1 MIRLPSWRKRS
12 ALQLRQVGRQK
23 FPRTCFET
31 SSVSGNSF
39 GAYKYVAVIGV
50 DGGGSFFQNTSTPNI
65 DSIFANGATTYNCYT
80 PVSISAQSWGSM
92 LHGVTADYHKLTNSS
107 IASNRYPTNSDY
119 PSIFRVIR
127 EAKPSAALAS
137 VVGWS
142 EINYGI
148 VEEGFD
154 VTKLQDNS
162 TDDSIVRD
170 QACNYPIIRMVG
182 YM

>member
-1 MIRLPSWRKRS
+1 
-12 ALQLRQVGRQK
+12 
-23 FPRTCFET
+23 
-31 SSVSGNSF
+31 
-39 GAYKYVAVIGV
+39 
-50 DGGGSFFQNTSTPNI
+50 
-65 DSIFANGATTYNCYT
+65 
-80 PVSISAQSWGSM
+80 M